1 MLERRNI
8 RSAAAKPKA
17 TAAAAP
23 KAKTSG
29 AKAAGGK
36 PAAPKR
42 RIDEMQEYIQRR
54 AYELWEKRRAPDR
67 TRSRRTGCKR
77 KARSPGRAVSAP
89 VCPDSP
95 PIVQATR
102 AARVARP
109 PDLHGTEARRPAAP
123 KRGVGQALRAAARRS
138 GTA

>member
-54 AYELWEKRRAPDR
+54 AYELWESEGRPTGRDQAHWLQAESEIARAR
-67 TRSRRTGCKR
+67 GQ
-77 KARSPGRAVSAP
+77 RAGMP
-89 VCPDSP
+89 
-95 PIVQATR
+95 R
-102 AARVARP
+102 
-109 PDLHGTEARRPAAP
+109 
-123 KRGVGQALRAAARRS
+123 
-138 GTA
+138 